1 MTKSAP
7 APAKWYA
14 VYTYPQAEKKV
25 YNRVNEMGFESYLPV
40 HTVVRQWSDRKKKM
54 EVPLFPNYVFVRT
67 HLPNT
72 IELLSIRE
80 LVKFISFDGAP
91 VVIPEKEI
99 EAIRQVLSGKAPVE
113 NETYDHRVGETV
125 VIRDGQFAGTQ
136 GLVVRKNGKH
146 RLVIRI
152 HALHQA
158 ISVEIATQQLATP

>member
-1 MTKSAP
+1 
-7 APAKWYA
+7 

-25 YNRVNEMGFESYLPV
+25 YNRVNDMGFESYLPV

-91 VVIPEKEI
+91 VAIPEKEI
-99 EAIRQVLSGKAPVE
+99 QAIRQVLSGKAPVE
-113 NETYDHRVGETV
+113 NETYDHRAGETV
-125 VIRDGQFAGTQ
+125 VIREGQFAGTQ

-146 RLVIRI
+146 RLVIQI
-152 HALHQA
+152 HALQQA
-158 ISVEIATQQLATP
+158 ISVEIATQQLATA